1 MRPREGMFIRIYR
14 GGFVAL
20 SAELYEE
27 LGSPQFLGAQLK
39 DKDKILEL
47 WPAKQDSLE
56 RVKINT
62 GKRLKNGNS
71 IRQFHSRRLSCI
83 QPGRY
88 EVEDLEDWAE
98 IPVKIKGGKN
108 GN

>member
-1 MRPREGMFIRIYR
+1 MRPREGVFVRVHR

-39 DKDKILEL
+39 DKILEL

-56 RVKINT
+56 RVKVNT
-62 GKRLKNGNS
+62 GKKLKNKSNS

-88 EVEDLEDWAE
+88 KVEDLEDWAE
-98 IPVKIKGGKN
+98 IPVKIK
-108 GN
+108 